1 MPGVLVHAEPGA
13 LETVLPD
20 AIGAFAEPA
29 ERLHGLFG
37 EIEGDAVVDEAA
49 LERIIIVEP
58 QFAVTTE
65 HPLEVGRPAAAFEP
79 GATGVGAG
87 GHGYAARSLGG
98 GGGRRGA
105 GGGGLALGGGGV
117 GRGQLGDCRAG
128 YGR

>member
-29 ERLHGLFG
+29 ERLHGLWG

-49 LERIIIVEP
+49 RERRIIVEP

-98 GGGRRGA
+98 EAAGRVAEAHGLQLRGRA
-105 GGGGLALGGGGV
+105 V
-117 GRGQLGDCRAG
+117 G
-128 YGR
+128 